1 MSDFTRR
8 DALKVLGAAG
18 AMAAVP
24 KPARANLPP
33 ELRRAAVAAEQALLL
48 GDYAPVFFT
57 EAEWRTVRVLADM
70 IIPRDG
76 RSGSATD
83 AGVPEFIDFT
93 VNDRPGHQVP
103 VRGGLAWLDDQSGER
118 FGVVFVEASAAQRA
132 SLLDAIAWPERAAP
146 AMKPGV
152 EFFNRFRDLVASG
165 FYTSRIGI
173 EDLQYRGNTFVV
185 KWDGCPPEACRH
197 LGVSY
202 DGGEG

>member
-8 DALKVLGAAG
+8 QALKVLGAAG
-18 AMAAVP
+18 AVAAVP
-24 KPARANLPP
+24 RPLRADLPP
-33 ELRRAAVAAEQALLL
+33 ELRRAAIAAEQALLQ
-48 GDYAPVFFT
+48 GRYDPVFFT
-57 EAEWRTVRVLADM
+57 PAEWRTVRVLSDL

-93 VNDRPGHQVP
+93 VDDRPYLRTP
-103 VRGGLAWLDDQSGER
+103 IRGGLAWLDTESRDR
-118 FGVVFVEASAAQRA
+118 FGAAFVDASEAERA
-132 SLLDAIAWPERAAP
+132 TLLDAIAWPERAAEDV
-146 AMKPGV
+146 KEGV

-173 EDLQYRGNTFVV
+173 ADVQYMGNTYVV
-185 KWDGCPPEACRH
+185 RWDGCPDEACRH

-202 DGGEG
+202 GEG

>member
-8 DALKVLGAAG
+8 QALTVLGAG
-18 AMAAVP
+18 ALAAAVP
-24 KPARANLPP
+24 KPLRAHLSP
-33 ELRRAAVAAEQALLL
+33 EIRRAAVAAEQALLL
-48 GDYAPVFFT
+48 GHYDPVFFT
-57 EAEWRTVRVLADM
+57 PAEWRTVRLLSDM

-103 VRGGLAWLDDQSGER
+103 VRGGLAWLDDESRKR
-118 FGVVFVEASAAQRA
+118 FGAVFVEAGEAERAA
-132 SLLDAIAWPERAAP
+132 LLDAIAWPKRAAP
-146 AMKPGV
+146 EVKEGV
-152 EFFNRFRDLVASG
+152 AFFNRFRDLVASG

-173 EDLQYRGNTFVV
+173 EDVQYMGNTYVPQ
-185 KWDGCPPEACRH
+185 WNGCPPEACRH

-202 DGGEG
+202 EEG

>member
-8 DALKVLGAAG
+8 QALTVLGAG
-18 AMAAVP
+18 AFAAAVP
-24 KPARANLPP
+24 KTLRAHLSP
-33 ELRRAAVAAEQALLL
+33 EIRRAALAAEQALLL
-48 GDYAPVFFT
+48 GHYDPVFFT
-57 EAEWRTVRVLADM
+57 AAEWRTVRLLSDM
-70 IIPRDG
+70 IIPRDA

-103 VRGGLAWLDDQSGER
+103 VRGGLAWLDDESRKR
-118 FGVVFVEASAAQRA
+118 FGAIFVEATEAERGA
-132 SLLDAIAWPERAAP
+132 LIDAIAWPKRAAP
-146 AMKPGV
+146 EVKEGV

-173 EDLQYRGNTFVV
+173 EDVQYMGNRYVPQ
-185 KWDGCPPEACRH
+185 WNGCPPEACRH

-202 DGGEG
+202 EEG

>member
-18 AMAAVP
+18 VAAAVP
-24 KPARANLPP
+24 RPLRADLPP
-33 ELRRAAVAAEQALLL
+33 EIRRAAVAAEQALLL
-48 GDYAPVFFT
+48 GHYEPEFFT
-57 EAEWRTVRVLADM
+57 PAEWRTVRLLADM

-76 RSGSATD
+76 TSGSATD

-93 VNDRPGHQVP
+93 VTDRPTHQVP
-103 VRGGLAWLDDQSGER
+103 VRGGLAWLDDASRDR
-118 FGVVFVEASAAQRA
+118 FGAVFVDATASQRA
-132 SLLDAIAWPERAAP
+132 SLLNEIAWPDRASPEVKA
-146 AMKPGV
+146 GV

-173 EDLQYRGNTFVV
+173 EDVQYMGNTFVPR
-185 KWDGCPPEACRH
+185 WDGCPPEACRH

-202 DGGEG
+202 GED

>member
-18 AMAAVP
+18 VAAAVP
-24 KPARANLPP
+24 KPLRADLPP
-33 ELRRAAVAAEQALLL
+33 EIRRAAVAAEQALLL
-48 GDYAPVFFT
+48 GRYDPVFFT
-57 EAEWRTVRVLADM
+57 PAEWRTVRLLADM

-93 VNDRPGHQVP
+93 ANDRPALQVP
-103 VRGGLAWLDDQSGER
+103 LRGGLAWLDDACQARYGAA
-118 FGVVFVEASAAQRA
+118 FADCTAAQRA
-132 SLLDAIAWPERAAP
+132 EMLDAIAWPARASEE
-146 AMKPGV
+146 MKPGV
-152 EFFNRFRDLVASG
+152 TFFNRFRDLVASG

-173 EDLQYRGNTFVV
+173 EDLRYMGNTYVAR
-185 KWDGCPPEACRH
+185 WDGCPPEACRH

-202 DGGEG
+202 EEG